1 MNDLLKINDRIRQS
15 NQTLFSFELLPPL
28 KGQNMEHIQQTLE
41 PLMAFDPAFVNITYH
56 QEEFDYKPLP
66 NGLIEKKTIRKRP
79 GTVGITAAIMYQYRV
94 NVVPHIICG
103 GFTREETENALI
115 DLHFLG
121 VKNLLVVRGDPQSSM
136 KYFQPEPGGH
146 SHSLYLVKQIQ
157 NLNKGI
163 YLDEDLLNATATD
176 FSVGVAGYPEKHI
189 EAPNLEN
196 DLKFL
201 KMKVDAGAEYIVT
214 QLFFDNSKYFN
225 FVNKCRE
232 AGITVPIIP
241 GLKPIS
247 TLKQLTTLPQ
257 TFNIDLPDDLVKAVQ
272 ACKDNKAVRQLGVE
286 WAITQSKELMAG
298 GAPVIHFYT
307 MGRSDNIQQIAA
319 AVF

>member
-1 MNDLLKINDRIRQS
+1 MNDLPKINDRIRQS

-28 KGQNMEHIQQTLE
+28 KGQNIEHIQQTLE

-56 QEEFDYKPLP
+56 QEEFVYKPLP

-79 GTVGITAAIMYQYRV
+79 GTVGITAAIMYRYRV

-121 VKNLLVVRGDPQSSM
+121 VKNLLVVRGDPQPSM
-136 KYFQPEPGGH
+136 KYFQAEPGGH

-163 YLDEDLLNATATD
+163 YLDEGLLNATATD

-189 EAPNLEN
+189 EAPNLES

-201 KMKVDAGAEYIVT
+201 KMKVDAGAEYVVT
-214 QLFFDNSKYFN
+214 QLFFDNSKYFK
-225 FVNKCRE
+225 FVDNCRA

-272 ACKDNKAVRQLGVE
+272 ACRDNQAVRQLGVE
-286 WAITQSKELMAG
+286 WAITQSKELIAA